1 MTKSQFNIKISKDL
15 LVRVKRQAMMSGKSL
30 TEHITDLVNN
40 SLSEDNIQNTNLSS
54 NNKIT
59 NLVINSLSDDDIQN
73 THLSSVDKIKDLEK
87 RLLSLESTVRNR
99 EYLSQ
104 KFKPFTNSEAINC
117 TKFMRGVFYKELKKR
132 NFDNKSEAFEDF
144 LKSLQ
149 VYDEINKS
157 FSDRLKE
164 IMLSDKPSPWTGEE
178 LNELTGKD
186 KCNCLIRKGLIN
198 WTGKTECPSQQE
210 ICDKG
215 EELLSLF

>member
-15 LVRVKRQAMMSGKSL
+15 LIRVKRQAMMSGKSL
-30 TEHITDLVNN
+30 TEHITDLV
-40 SLSEDNIQNTNLSS
+40 T
-54 NNKIT
+54 
-59 NLVINSLSDDDIQN
+59 NSLSDDDIQN
-73 THLSSVDKIKDLEK
+73 NHLSSVDKIKDLEK

-104 KFKPFTNSEAINC
+104 KLKPFTNSEAINC
-117 TKFMRGVFYKELKKR
+117 TKFMRGVFYKELQKR

-149 VYDEINKS
+149 VYDELNKS
-157 FSDRLKE
+157 FSERLKE
-164 IMLSDKPSPWTGEE
+164 IMLSDKPSPWTGKE

>member
-15 LVRVKRQAMMSGKSL
+15 LIRVKRQAMMSGKSL
-30 TEHITDLVNN
+30 TEHITDLV
-40 SLSEDNIQNTNLSS
+40 T
-54 NNKIT
+54 
-59 NLVINSLSDDDIQN
+59 NSLSDDDIQN

-104 KFKPFTNSEAINC
+104 KLKPFTNSEAINC
-117 TKFMRGVFYKELKKR
+117 TKFMRGVFYKELQKR

-144 LKSLQ
+144 LQSLQ
-149 VYDEINKS
+149 VYDELNKS

>member
-15 LVRVKRQAMMSGKSL
+15 LIRVKRQAMMSGKSL
-30 TEHITDLVNN
+30 TEHITDLV
-40 SLSEDNIQNTNLSS
+40 T
-54 NNKIT
+54 
-59 NLVINSLSDDDIQN
+59 NSLSDDDIQN

-104 KFKPFTNSEAINC
+104 KLKPFTNSEAINC
-117 TKFMRGVFYKELKKR
+117 TKFMRGVFYKELEKR

-149 VYDEINKS
+149 VYDEVDKS

>member
-15 LVRVKRQAMMSGKSL
+15 LIRVKRQAMMSGKSL
-30 TEHITDLVNN
+30 TEHITDLVTN
-40 SLSEDNIQNTNLSS
+40 SLSA
-54 NNKIT
+54 
-59 NLVINSLSDDDIQN
+59 DDIQN
-73 THLSSVDKIKDLEK
+73 THLSSVDKIKDLEE

-99 EYLSQ
+99 EYLSP

-117 TKFMRGVFYKELKKR
+117 TKFMRGVFYKELQKR

-144 LKSLQ
+144 LQSLQ
-149 VYDEINKS
+149 VYDELNKS
-157 FSDRLKE
+157 FYDRLKE